1 MNIGINCCHLS
12 DKTDGAK
19 TRLINFYSL
28 TIKKK
33 KNSKFI
39 FFIPKN
45 LNIKEFKK
53 NFNLTNVKFHKINI
67 NSYDVVKR
75 FLLGIFFWPLLFKK
89 YDLDY
94 FDQSYLP
101 LFTFF
106 KGKTKIILTI
116 HDLRYLYFSLDFF
129 YRYIV
134 FKPVV
139 KIGIYFCDILIT
151 VSNHIKND
159 LKKVTNK
166 KIVVISNF
174 IDNKKLKSRN
184 KKLIKDKFIFSI
196 GHSEKRKNLDNLIKA
211 FVYVKL
217 SGYKGNLVICTNQGT
232 ELNKLE
238 KIKFDHPY
246 SNSIK
251 ILKNQ
256 NNQSVFEFY
265 KNCELFVLPS
275 LYEGFG
281 IPILEAA
288 FHKKLI
294 ILSSIPVFKEI
305 TFNKLNYFDPNN
317 PKKISEKIINTL
329 NNKYEK
335 KKLLK
340 YTSRVSKHYSAKKI
354 VDQFNKLFK

>member
-1 MNIGINCCHLS
+1 MNIGVNCCHLS

-28 TIKKK
+28 TVKEK

-45 LNIKEFKK
+45 LNLKEFKK
-53 NFNLTNVKFHKINI
+53 NSNSSNIVFHKINI
-67 NSYDVVKR
+67 HSYDVVRR

-139 KIGIYFCDILIT
+139 KIGIYFCDVLIT

-159 LKKVTNK
+159 LKKITNK
-166 KIVVISNF
+166 KIIVISNF
-174 IDNKKLKSRN
+174 IDNKKFKSKN
-184 KKLIKDKFIFSI
+184 KKLIKNKFIFSI

-211 FVYVKL
+211 FMYVKL
-217 SGYKGNLVICTNQGT
+217 SGYKGDLVICINQGT
-232 ELNKLE
+232 ELKKLE
-238 KIKFDHPY
+238 KLKGDHPY
-246 SNSIK
+246 ANSIK

-256 NNQSVFEFY
+256 NNQSVFGFY

-275 LYEGFG
+275 LYEGFD

-288 FHKKLI
+288 YHKKLI
-294 ILSSIPVFKEI
+294 ILSSIPVFREI
-305 TFNKLNYFDPNN
+305 TFNK
-317 PKKISEKIINTL
+317 
-329 NNKYEK
+329 
-335 KKLLK
+335 
-340 YTSRVSKHYSAKKI
+340 
-354 VDQFNKLFK
+354 FNKLFK